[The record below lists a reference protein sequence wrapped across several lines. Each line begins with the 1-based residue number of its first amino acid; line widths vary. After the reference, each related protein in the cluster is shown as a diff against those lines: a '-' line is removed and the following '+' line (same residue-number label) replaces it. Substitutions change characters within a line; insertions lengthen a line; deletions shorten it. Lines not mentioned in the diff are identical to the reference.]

1 MTGPTGTPPEIGQAR
16 ARFLDL
22 VGELRPALHR
32 YCARLVGSAVDGEDV
47 VQDALAKAFYAIA
60 LESEPPPLRPWL
72 FRIAHN
78 TAIDFLRRYEHSR
91 VERRGDLE
99 ETVAAEPE
107 PEVDPAAVRA
117 SLSSFVALP
126 VRQRSAV
133 ILKDVL
139 DCSLSEAAATMGTTV
154 AAVKAALVRGRAALR
169 AQSPAPAVA
178 DRPVSIDPID
188 RARLERYAALFNAR
202 DWSGLRALLSDECRL
217 DLVGKA
223 ARRGPGVRGYLDRYA
238 AEEVRLAVGTVDG
251 RPALLASVGAGA
263 RPTYFIFLEWGRHG
277 GGGDDRVDFI
287 RDYRYAAHVA
297 DEAEL
302 VIAGA

>member
-1 MTGPTGTPPEIGQAR
+1 MSGVPSEIGHAR
-16 ARFLDL
+16 ERFLDL

-60 LESEPPPLRPWL
+60 LESEPPTLKPWL

-91 VERRGDLE
+91 VERRDDLD
-99 ETVAAEPE
+99 ETTAAEPE
-107 PEVDPAAVRA
+107 PAVDPAAVRA
-117 SLSSFVALP
+117 SLASFLELP

-139 DCSLSEAAATMGTTV
+139 DQSLAEAAEAMGTTIP
-154 AAVKAALVRGRAALR
+154 AVKAALVRGRAALR
-169 AQSPAPAVA
+169 AQVPAV
-178 DRPVSIDPID
+178 RPTASIDPD
-188 RARLERYAALFNAR
+188 ERARLERYAALFNAR
-202 DWSGLRALLSDECRL
+202 DWDALRSLLSEECRL
-217 DLVGKA
+217 DLVSKA

-238 AEEVRLAVGTVDG
+238 AETGVRAAVGVVEG
-251 RPALLASVGAGA
+251 RPALLVFTATSGG
-263 RPTYFIFLEWGRHG
+263 RPAYFIFIDWSG
-277 GGGDDRVDFI
+277 DRVDHI

-297 DEAEL
+297 ADAEIEQL
-302 VIAGA
+302 SAGDAPATT